1 MQQIFFGNILNCL
14 PTTANQHG
22 RGSDLFTIFEEFSKE
37 IVKNSKLK
45 DTEKGEIEFGEF
57 GKIYF
62 PYYKMGAI
70 DTLDLFGLDELIIF
84 SFYLKSKLKY
94 KKVADIGAN
103 LGLHSILMS
112 KCGWDVISYEP
123 DPIHAALLLKNAKL
137 NNVLDKIIL
146 NEMAVS
152 DEAGEL
158 EFIRVVGNTTGSHLA
173 GAKQN
178 PYGELDKFKVKVES
192 IKEIMEKVDFIK
204 MDVEGQEKIILC
216 STSKESWA
224 NVEMMVE
231 IGTEQNAIE
240 IFNHLTNNNINI
252 FSQKTG
258 WNKVENISG
267 MPTSHREGSV
277 FITNKPKMIW

>member
-1 MQQIFFGNILNCL
+1 MKKNFFGNFLNCL
-14 PTTANQHG
+14 PTTTSQHG
-22 RGSDLFTIFEEFSKE
+22 RGSDLFSIFEEFLKE
-37 IVKNSKLK
+37 IVKNSNLT
-45 DTEKGEIEFGEF
+45 DTNKGEIEFGEY

-70 DTLDLFGLDELIIF
+70 DTLDLFGLDEIIIF
-84 SFYLKSKLKY
+84 SFYLRCKSKY
-94 KKVADIGAN
+94 RMVADIGAN

-123 DPIHAALLLKNAKL
+123 DPIHASLLLKNAKL
-137 NNVLDKIIL
+137 NNVLDKIKL
-146 NEMAVS
+146 SEMAVS

-178 PYGELDKFKVKVES
+178 PYGELDKFTVKVES
-192 IKEIMEKVDFIK
+192 IIEIMKKVDFIK
-204 MDVEGQEKIILC
+204 MDVEGQEKKILC
-216 STSKESWA
+216 STTKDSWE

-231 IGTEQNAIE
+231 IGTEENAKE
-240 IFNHLTNNNINI
+240 IYNHLTNINLNI

-258 WNKVENISG
+258 WNKIENILG
-267 MPTSHREGSV
+267 MPSNHKEGSV
-277 FITNKPKMIW
+277 FITNKPNMIW